1 MNLLTL
7 SIYLTN
13 YTKNI
18 FKTPKNR
25 FKKIQDFVRNVFGV
39 CGMLLFLS
47 LIYQNF
53 TINRGKACA
62 N

>member
-18 FKTPKNR
+18 FKTPKNL
-25 FKKIQDFVRNVFGV
+25 FKKIQDSAENVFGV

-47 LIYQNF
+47 LIYQSL
-53 TINRGKACA
+53 TKNRGKACA

>member
-18 FKTPKNR
+18 FKAPKNL
-25 FKKIQDFVRNVFGV
+25 FKKIQDSVENVFGIY
-39 CGMLLFLS
+39 GMLLFLS
-47 LIYQNF
+47 LIYQSL